1 MYTIRYKRLVVAIWC
16 NTHWF
21 VLITMTQHCVCLCSM
36 EQLTKEVD
44 VGIPDRLLLWLRG
57 VVVFCTVGM
66 RCVGSEPSME
76 LRLKLGWIAGIGWLK
91 HLGVDW

>member
-1 MYTIRYKRLVVAIWC
+1 
-16 NTHWF
+16 
-21 VLITMTQHCVCLCSM
+21 MTQHCVCLCSM
-36 EQLTKEVD
+36 KQLTKEVD